1 MSRTKWVIKRII
13 GITIF
18 TWVLPFI
25 WILDWLMEDKMT
37 VKQAMKKSWQFYKEE
52 ALGIKP
58 KREEVKFL

>member
-1 MSRTKWVIKRII
+1 MSKVKWVIKRII

-37 VKQAMKKSWQFYKEE
+37 VKQAMKKSWQFYKKE

-58 KREEVKFL
+58 KKGIKIL